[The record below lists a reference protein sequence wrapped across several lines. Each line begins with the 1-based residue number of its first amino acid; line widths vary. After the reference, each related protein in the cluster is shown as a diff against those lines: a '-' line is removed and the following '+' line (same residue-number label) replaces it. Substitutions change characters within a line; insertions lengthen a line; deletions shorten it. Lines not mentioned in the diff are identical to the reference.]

1 MDLMRRYFRDRT
13 FAWGASEFERPQA
26 IEGGL
31 EAYTA
36 LVEEMLAAALQVAQ
50 AEKKNGTLEWSVIGL
65 GRLGTLEMDYGSD
78 ADLVFVAAHVEAEER
93 GREVAE
99 KFLHVLSAYT
109 REGSILVVDPRL
121 RARGSEGELVQ
132 TADSVLDYF
141 TSVAEPWE
149 AATYLKARPV
159 AGDRAYGM
167 AFCERLRQQLGQR
180 FRQWPSLRP
189 ALRDMRQRLETEA
202 TSAQARD
209 NFKTGAG
216 GFYDLDFLL
225 AVLALEAGGLSLA
238 DRGLEASLQELG
250 GGGLGEEEQVRL
262 SESAHLLRTVD
273 HAIRLVTGRAT
284 AQVPAGR
291 QGEAVAELAGRWLGE
306 SLSPALLAVRVGQS
320 RDRIRQSFLGF
331 FGG

>member
-1 MDLMRRYFRDRT
+1 
-13 FAWGASEFERPQA
+13 
-26 IEGGL
+26 
-31 EAYTA
+31 
-36 LVEEMLAAALQVAQ
+36 
-50 AEKKNGTLEWSVIGL
+50 
-65 GRLGTLEMDYGSD
+65 MDYGSD
-78 ADLVFVAAHVEAEER
+78 ADLVFVAAHAEAQQR
-93 GREVAE
+93 GRKVAE

-121 RARGSEGELVQ
+121 RPRGSEGELVQ
-132 TADSVLDYF
+132 TTDSVLDYF

-159 AGDRAYGM
+159 AGDRTYGM
-167 AFCERLRQQLGQR
+167 AFCERLREQLGQR

-202 TSAQARD
+202 PSAQARD

-225 AVLALEAGGLSLA
+225 AVLALEGGGLSLA
-238 DRGLEASLQELG
+238 DRGLEASLGELLG
-250 GGGLGEEEQVRL
+250 RGGLGEEEQVRL

-284 AQVPAGR
+284 AQLPAGR
-291 QGEAVAELAGRWLGE
+291 QGDAVAELVGRWVGE

-320 RDRIRQSFLGF
+320 RDRIRKSFLGF